1 MEEFLNSLMFY
12 LLSVFI
18 LVLPGFLVVLL
29 LNRS

>member
-18 LVLPGFLVVLL
+18 LVLPGLLVVLL
-29 LNRS
+29 FNRS